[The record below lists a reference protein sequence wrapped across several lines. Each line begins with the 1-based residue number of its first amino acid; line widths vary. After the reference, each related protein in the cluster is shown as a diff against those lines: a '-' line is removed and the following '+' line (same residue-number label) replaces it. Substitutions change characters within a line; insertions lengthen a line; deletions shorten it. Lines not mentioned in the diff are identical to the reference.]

1 MGFIS
6 ILMFLIKYGPA
17 ILNLIK
23 TAITLIRWLREN
35 DEQAAVQFADS
46 ATIEVNLNG
55 MARRC
60 KRRGDNAEL
69 QSYVDILLERK
80 ASVQV
85 TRDRARQGL

>member
-35 DEQAAVQFADS
+35 DDQAAVQFADAKNVE
-46 ATIEVNLNG
+46 ATLDGI
-55 MARRC
+55 ARRC
-60 KRRGDNAEL
+60 KKRGDNAEL
-69 QSYVDILLERK
+69 QSYVDILQERK

-85 TRDRARQGL
+85 TRHRARQGL

>member
-55 MARRC
+55 MAQRC
-60 KRRGDNAEL
+60 KKRGDNTELHAYVLEL
-69 QSYVDILLERK
+69 QTRK
-80 ASVQV
+80 ATIQV
-85 TRDRARQGL
+85 IRDRAQQGL